1 MLKATKMQNYHWCNM
16 ALHRIYLTLSEAFI
30 LTNSNIFLS
39 LHNNVAY
46 TPTIP
51 ASKCVAHA
59 MGM

>member
-1 MLKATKMQNYHWCNM
+1 M

-30 LTNSNIFLS
+30 LTNSIIFLS

-59 MGM
+59 IGM